1 MAEFNCAAYSLTGGS
16 QGGIGNAEEQTLL
29 VAASNPSFRMTR
41 KKSYF
46 TCLERYSLHGRTPRP
61 NLDAAVPQHHSENM
75 LILYSHIGLSD

>member
-1 MAEFNCAAYSLTGGS
+1 MAEFNGAAYFYTGGS

-46 TCLERYSLHGRTPRP
+46 TCLERYALHGRTPRP
-61 NLDAAVPQHHSENM
+61 NLDGAVPQHHSENM
-75 LILYSHIGLSD
+75 LILHSHIRLSE